1 MRVPAGGTGP
11 GGGPEARVDGEGS
24 PPLEAGAV
32 LAPGRPWPLGAHFD
46 GEGVNFAVFS
56 AHAEAIELCLFD
68 DRGEVELQR
77 LALPARTD
85 DVRHGYLRGAAPG
98 LVYGL
103 RAYGPWLPVQGHRF
117 NPHKLLLDPQARE
130 IVGCFEWR
138 REHFGSARDDVRIM
152 DRRDNAAWALKA
164 RVVADGE
171 GGAPAGPR
179 PRTPLA
185 DTVLY
190 EAHVKG
196 LTQRHPGVPEKLRG
210 TYAGLA
216 SEAMVEHLRRLGV
229 TAVSL
234 LPVHAHLDEERL
246 GALGLVNYWGYNTIG
261 FFAPEVRHAASAA
274 AGGRA
279 VRDEFRAMVRRL
291 HEAGIEVVLDVVY
304 NHTAESDELGPT
316 LSWRGLDN
324 RSWYRSLPGDADRY
338 DNLTGC
344 GNALDLRCPR
354 VLQMVMD
361 SLRYWVREMHVDGF
375 RFDLGVVLGRGD
387 HGFDARHAFFQALA
401 QDPQLAGVKLIAE
414 PWDLGPGGY
423 RLGGFPPGWLEWNDR
438 YRDTMRGFW
447 LQQAAPGEFA
457 RRLCASSDVFEAS
470 GRAPSASVNFICAH
484 DGFTLRDLVS
494 YEQKHNQAN
503 GEHNRDGHG
512 ANHSTNCGVE
522 GETDDAAV
530 LALRA
535 RLQRALLATLLLAQ
549 GTPMLCAGD
558 EFGQTQRGNN
568 NAYCQDNET
577 TWLDWAAADEA
588 LIDYT
593 ARLVALRRRLL
604 PLGTQWY
611 HGGVD
616 AASGRQDLG
625 WLRPDGA
632 RFGHDD
638 WSHTAPRVMGASVGA
653 PGRASRPLLL
663 LFNAEARDCR
673 FVLPPGR
680 WQREIDSSPGADRG
694 WTNDVDS
701 GSKPAA
707 YPLQAHSVALLG
719 TFDAPAGS

>member
-1 MRVPAGGTGP
+1 MTGP
-11 GGGPEARVDGEGS
+11 RPVAAARSADR
-24 PPLEAGAV
+24 LEA
-32 LAPGRPWPLGAHFD
+32 GRPWPLGAHFD

-68 DRGEVELQR
+68 DRGEVELRR
-77 LALPARTD
+77 LRLPARTD
-85 DVRHGYLRGAAPG
+85 DVWHGRLPGAAPG

-103 RAYGPWLPVQGHRF
+103 RAHGPWLPVQGHRF

-130 IVGCFEWR
+130 IVGAFAWR
-138 REHFGSARDDVRIM
+138 PEHFGSARDDLRIM
-152 DRRDNAAWALKA
+152 DRRDNAATALKA

-171 GGAPAGPR
+171 GGDDAGGRR

-196 LTQRHPGVPEKLRG
+196 LTMRHAGVPEALRG
-210 TYAGLA
+210 SYAGLA
-216 SEAMVEHLRRLGV
+216 SEAAIAHLQRLGI

-234 LPVHAHLDEERL
+234 LPVQAHLDEERL
-246 GALGLVNYWGYNTIG
+246 GGLGLVNYWGYNTIG
-261 FFAPEVRHAASAA
+261 FFAPEARYA
-274 AGGRA
+274 AGAGDDGRA

-291 HEAGIEVVLDVVY
+291 HAAGIEVVLDVVY

-375 RFDLGVVLGRGD
+375 RFDLGVVLGRGE

-401 QDPQLAGVKLIAE
+401 QDPRLAGIKLIAE

-423 RLGGFPPGWLEWNDR
+423 RLGGFPRGWLEWNDR
-438 YRDTMRGFW
+438 FRDTVRSFW
-447 LQQAAPGEFA
+447 LHGAAPGEFA
-457 RRLCASSDVFEAS
+457 RRLCASSDVFEAA
-470 GRAPSASVNFICAH
+470 GRSPSASVNFITAH
-484 DGFTLRDLVS
+484 DGFTLRDLLS
-494 YEQKHNQAN
+494 YDRKHNQAN

-512 ANHSTNCGVE
+512 TNHSANCGIE
-522 GETDDAAV
+522 GDTDDPAV
-530 LALRA
+530 LALRQ

-558 EFGQTQRGNN
+558 ELGQTQGGNN

-593 ARLVALRRRLL
+593 ARLIALRRRLL
-604 PLGTQWY
+604 PLGSHWY
-611 HGGVD
+611 HGSID

-625 WLRPDGA
+625 WLRPDGT

-638 WSHTAPRVMGASVGA
+638 WGHAAPRVMGAWIGA
-653 PGRASRPLLL
+653 PARAGGPLLM
-663 LFNAEARDCR
+663 LFNAEAQDHR

-680 WQREIDSSPGADRG
+680 WRREIDSTRGADAS
-694 WTNDVDS
+694 WTSDDA
-701 GSKPAA
+701 GSPAA
-707 YPLQAHSVALLG
+707 YPLQARSVALLSAIG
-719 TFDAPAGS
+719 

>member
-1 MRVPAGGTGP
+1 MTAAASLPTAAGGLQ
-11 GGGPEARVDGEGS
+11 A
-24 PPLEAGAV
+24 
-32 LAPGRPWPLGAHFD
+32 GRPWPLGAQYD
-46 GEGVNFAVFS
+46 GQGVNFAVYS
-56 AHAEAIELCLFD
+56 AHAEAVDVCLFD
-68 DRGEVELQR
+68 DRGEGELQR
-77 LALPARTD
+77 LRLPACTD
-85 DVRHGYLRGAAPG
+85 DVRHGYLPGAAPG

-103 RAYGPWLPVQGHRF
+103 RAHGPWAPAQGHRF

-130 IVGCFEWR
+130 IVGAFEWR
-138 REHFGSARDDVRIM
+138 PEHFGSDRADTGVM

-171 GGAPAGPR
+171 GGDDAGPR
-179 PRTPLA
+179 PRTPLS

-196 LTQRHPGVPEKLRG
+196 LTMRHDGVPAALRG

-216 SEAMVEHLRRLGV
+216 SDAMVAHLRKLGV

-261 FFAPEVRHAASAA
+261 FFAPEPRYAAGAA

-304 NHTAESDELGPT
+304 NHTAETDGHGPT

-324 RSWYRSLPGDADRY
+324 RSWYRSLPGDAGRY

-344 GNALDLRCPR
+344 GNALDLRQPR
-354 VLQMVMD
+354 VLQMVLD

-375 RFDLGVVLGRGD
+375 RFDLGVVLGRGE

-401 QDPQLAGVKLIAE
+401 QDPQLAGSKLIAE

-423 RLGGFPPGWLEWNDR
+423 RLGGFPRGWLEWNDR
-438 YRDTMRGFW
+438 FRDTVRGFW
-447 LQQAAPGEFA
+447 LQHAAPGEFA

-470 GRAPSASVNFICAH
+470 GRAPSASVNFVCAH

-494 YEQKHNQAN
+494 YEHRHNQAN

-512 ANHSTNCGVE
+512 TNHSANCGVE
-522 GETDDAAV
+522 GETGDPAV
-530 LALRA
+530 LALRE
-535 RLQRALLATLLLAQ
+535 RLQRALLATLLLSQ
-549 GTPMLCAGD
+549 GTPMLRAGD
-558 EFGQTQRGNN
+558 ELGQTQHGNN
-568 NAYCQDNET
+568 NAYCQDNEIA
-577 TWLDWAAADEA
+577 WIDWATADESQVGF
-588 LIDYT
+588 T
-593 ARLVALRRRLL
+593 ARLLALRRRLL
-604 PLGTQWY
+604 PLGAHWY

-616 AASGRQDLG
+616 AASGRRDLG

-632 RFGHDD
+632 RFGTDD
-638 WSHTAPRVMGASVGA
+638 WNHGAPRVMGALIGM
-653 PGRASRPLLL
+653 PGRASQPLLL

-680 WQREIDSSPGADRG
+680 WQREIDSSPDAEGE
-694 WTNDVDS
+694 WTGDA
-701 GSKPAA
+701 GQEPAA
-707 YPLQAHSVALLG
+707 YPLQAHSVALLSAVE
-719 TFDAPAGS
+719 APGGG